1 MTGLEIVTAC
11 VAACELADCN
21 KFEGHL
27 AVEILK
33 QALADEGIAA
43 SARDVFIK
51 GVPVEW
57 DLLVPRVEAAP
68 LFNGLLY
75 EPAQANVAIEVK
87 LSGLCGSKAKALSTI
102 RGNFKLAQAAG
113 VQCVYVAF
121 CESQSGCATDENL
134 GFPCFNLTWS
144 HKPKPREDSGD
155 WPRLLRFLRGAA
167 CEYIGPSARKERGPQ
182 DDRALVRG

>member
-33 QALADEGIAA
+33 QALADEGIGT
-43 SARDVFIK
+43 SVRDVFIK
-51 GVPVEW
+51 GMPLEW
-57 DLLVPRVEAAP
+57 DLVVPCLGASP
-68 LFNGLLY
+68 SFNGLLY
-75 EPAQANVAIEVK
+75 EPTQAKVAMEVK

-102 RGNFKLAQAAG
+102 RGNFELAQAAG

-121 CESQSGCATDENL
+121 CDRQSGCATDQNL
-134 GFPCFNLTWS
+134 GFPCYNLTWS
-144 HKPKPREDSGD
+144 HRPKPRQDSGD
-155 WPRLLRFLRGAA
+155 WPRLLKFLSGGAS
-167 CEYIGPSARKERGPQ
+167 I
-182 DDRALVRG
+182 